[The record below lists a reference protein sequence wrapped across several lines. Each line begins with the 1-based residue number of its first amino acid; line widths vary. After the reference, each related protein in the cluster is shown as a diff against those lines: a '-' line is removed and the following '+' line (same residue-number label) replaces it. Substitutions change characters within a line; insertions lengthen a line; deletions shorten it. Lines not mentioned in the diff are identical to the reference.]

1 MLRPM
6 PIEPIP
12 TETARV
18 AHTAFAIGNR
28 YLQLAE
34 ELDMDSLKE
43 GERPAEWRAPDGGI
57 YDPQHFEAYTSGRD
71 TAARHHSP
79 PSPGRRVILCRSL
92 WP

>member
-1 MLRPM
+1 M

-18 AHTAFAIGNR
+18 ARTAFAKGNR
-28 YLQLAE
+28 YLRLAD

-43 GERPAEWRAPDGGI
+43 GERPAEWRAPHGGI

-79 PSPGRRVILCRSL
+79 L
-92 WP
+92 